1 MKVSVER
8 YKNLA
13 ALSSS
18 AAMLVRTAAESAVK
32 ERGLFTLVLAGGKT
46 PRLLYGLL
54 AAPPCKE
61 SMPWPS
67 IHLFWSDERFVPA
80 ADPARNFQMARE
92 ALILKVALPP
102 ANIHPVPADAGSP
115 HAAAVAYE
123 TSLKDFFK
131 KTSSA
136 EVGKGLFPVFD
147 MILLGM
153 GSDGHTASLFPHD
166 AALQEQEKWVT
177 AVSGS
182 QAMPP
187 VPRVTLTLPVINSS
201 RCVVFLIS
209 GEGKKGVANASIS
222 NTNAARNIYP
232 AAMVRPEGELH
243 WLIDE
248 QST

>member
-54 AAPPCKE
+54 AAPP
-61 SMPWPS
+61 SMPWHS

-80 ADPARNFQMARE
+80 ADPARNFQMAHE
-92 ALILKVALPP
+92 ALISKVALPP
-102 ANIHPVPADAGSP
+102 ANIHSVPADAGSP

-123 TSLKDFFK
+123 TSMKDFFK
-131 KTSSA
+131 KTRSA
-136 EVGKGLFPVFD
+136 DVGKGLFPVFD

-166 AALQEQEKWVT
+166 AAVQEQKKWVT

-187 VPRVTLTLPVINSS
+187 VPRVTITLPVINSS

-209 GEGKKGVANASIS
+209 GEEKRDVANASIS
-222 NTNAARNIYP
+222 NTNAARKIYP
-232 AAMVRPEGELH
+232 AALVQPEGELH